1 MNGSAFPGLMD
12 EAQAIDKNKGRSTGY
27 PSECTYHNSGLTKR
41 EYYAG
46 QALQGFFSGI
56 PFDSETPMTE
66 ADDKYLQEVARVCFK
81 MADAMLAESQK

>member
-1 MNGSAFPGLMD
+1 MSFVYPRPLNP
-12 EAQAIDKNKGRSTGY
+12 KTGTDPFY
-27 PSECTYHNSGLTKR
+27 SDGLTIR

>member
-1 MNGSAFPGLMD
+1 MSEINGDGPAFPIKERQEHLDGQTVCEEWPGL
-12 EAQAIDKNKGRSTGY
+12 S
-27 PSECTYHNSGLTKR
+27 KR
-41 EYYAG
+41 EWFAG

-81 MADAMLAESQK
+81 MAGAMLAESQK

>member
-1 MNGSAFPGLMD
+1 MSEPAFPGLMNEQ
-12 EAQAIDKNKGRSTGY
+12 EAMAKNRGRSTGY

-41 EYYAG
+41 EYFAG

-66 ADDKYLQEVARVCFK
+66 ADDKDLQEVARVCFK